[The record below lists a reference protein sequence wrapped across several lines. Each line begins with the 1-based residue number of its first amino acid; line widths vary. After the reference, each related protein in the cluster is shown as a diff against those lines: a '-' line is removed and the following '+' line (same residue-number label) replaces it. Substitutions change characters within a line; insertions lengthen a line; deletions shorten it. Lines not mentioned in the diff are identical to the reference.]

1 MNAVIVIVIVIVM
14 GLNVIF
20 ACNVRCKE
28 PMGWAAWF
36 WVSRQNK
43 NDCILKT
50 GQCALCTVRWREG
63 GGSAKKRKILANP
76 PVNC

>member
-1 MNAVIVIVIVIVM
+1 MNAVIVIVNVIVM

-28 PMGWAAWF
+28 PMGGQRGFGFRAKY
-36 WVSRQNK
+36 K
-43 NDCILKT
+43 NDCCLKT
-50 GQCALCTVRWREG
+50 GLLHNTVWEG
-63 GGSAKKRKILANP
+63 GGSAEKKKILANP